1 MQITILLLLM
11 HLLERFPMKTMA
23 PMTTVMTTAMTTM
36 TVILSSPI
44 EKDIVVQKN
53 YAIWNELFSK

>member
-1 MQITILLLLM
+1 
-11 HLLERFPMKTMA
+11 MKTMA

>member
-23 PMTTVMTTAMTTM
+23 PMTTVMTTATTM

>member
-1 MQITILLLLM
+1 
-11 HLLERFPMKTMA
+11 MKTMA
-23 PMTTVMTTAMTTM
+23 PMTTVMTTATTM